1 MDHIVEKVYKRIVEI
16 VAADEK
22 DLMKLDA
29 QLVISTNYQ
38 ISDILTTI
46 RAFSGVVIVTPGGDS
61 KKMGELKEKSTLK
74 MKILPPADLKSYIEA
89 LREKI
94 NSVPGVLS
102 FKMRPAREE

>member
-1 MDHIVEKVYKRIVEI
+1 MDHIVEKVYKRLVE
-16 VAADEK
+16 ATEK

-29 QLVISTNYQ
+29 QVVISTNYQ

-61 KKMGELKEKSTLK
+61 RKIGELKEKSSLK
-74 MKILPPADLKSYIEA
+74 MKILPPADLKTYIEA

-102 FKMRPAREE
+102 FKMRPATEK

>member
-1 MDHIVEKVYKRIVEI
+1 MDHIVEKVYKRLVE
-16 VAADEK
+16 ATEK

-61 KKMGELKEKSTLK
+61 RKMGELKEKSSLK

-102 FKMRPAREE
+102 FKMRPAREK

>member
-1 MDHIVEKVYKRIVEI
+1 MDHIVEKVYKRLVE
-16 VAADEK
+16 ATEK

-61 KKMGELKEKSTLK
+61 RKMGELKEKSSLK
-74 MKILPPADLKSYIEA
+74 MKILPPVDLKSYIEA

-102 FKMRPAREE
+102 FKMRPATEK

>member
-1 MDHIVEKVYKRIVEI
+1 MDHIVEKVYRRIVE
-16 VAADEK
+16 ATEK

-29 QLVISTNYQ
+29 QLIISTNYQ

-61 KKMGELKEKSTLK
+61 KKMGELKEKSSLK
-74 MKILPPADLKSYIEA
+74 MKILPPADLKTYVEA

-102 FKMRPAREE
+102 FKMRPAREK

>member
-1 MDHIVEKVYKRIVEI
+1 MDHIVEKVYKRIVE
-16 VAADEK
+16 ATEK

-61 KKMGELKEKSTLK
+61 RKMGELKEKSSLK

-102 FKMRPAREE
+102 FKMRPTRDK

>member
-1 MDHIVEKVYKRIVEI
+1 MDHIVEKVFRRIVE
-16 VAADEK
+16 ATED

-38 ISDILTTI
+38 ISDVLTTI
-46 RAFSGVVIVTPGGDS
+46 RAFSGVVIVTPGGDTV
-61 KKMGELKEKSTLK
+61 KMGELKERSTLK
-74 MKILPPADLKSYIEA
+74 MKILPPADLKSYVET

-102 FKMRPAREE
+102 FKMRPAREK

>member
-1 MDHIVEKVYKRIVEI
+1 MDHIVEKVYKRIVE
-16 VAADEK
+16 ATEK

-61 KKMGELKEKSTLK
+61 RKMGELKEKSSLK
-74 MKILPPADLKSYIEA
+74 MKILPPSDLKTYVEA

-102 FKMRPAREE
+102 FNMRPARDK

>member
-1 MDHIVEKVYKRIVEI
+1 MDHIVEKVYKRLVE
-16 VAADEK
+16 ATEK

-61 KKMGELKEKSTLK
+61 RKMGELKEKSSLK

-102 FKMRPAREE
+102 FKMRPTRDK

>member
-1 MDHIVEKVYKRIVEI
+1 MDHIVEKVYRRIVE
-16 VAADEK
+16 ATEK

-29 QLVISTNYQ
+29 QLIISTNYQ

-61 KKMGELKEKSTLK
+61 KKMGELKEKSSLK
-74 MKILPPADLKSYIEA
+74 MKILPPADLKTYVEA

-102 FKMRPAREE
+102 FKMRTAREK

>member
-1 MDHIVEKVYKRIVEI
+1 MDHIVEKVYKRLVE
-16 VAADEK
+16 ATEK

-29 QLVISTNYQ
+29 QLIISTNYQ

-61 KKMGELKEKSTLK
+61 RKMGELKEKSSLK
-74 MKILPPADLKSYIEA
+74 MKILPPADLKSYVEA

-102 FKMRPAREE
+102 FKMRPARDK

>member
-1 MDHIVEKVYKRIVEI
+1 MDHIVEKVYKRLVE
-16 VAADEK
+16 ATEK

-61 KKMGELKEKSTLK
+61 RKMGELKEKSSLK

-102 FKMRPAREE
+102 FKMRPARDK

>member
-1 MDHIVEKVYKRIVEI
+1 MDHIVEKVYKRIVE
-16 VAADEK
+16 ATEE

-61 KKMGELKEKSTLK
+61 RKMGELKEKSSLK

-102 FKMRPAREE
+102 FKMRPTRDK